1 MPISR
6 RICVA
11 ALWAA
16 LAGCTA
22 PADPPRPVL
31 RPFDYTHLL
40 PIRLDVAE
48 VEIIEAWTPPRAP
61 PHVDHSAPIE
71 PRVAVRRMLEDR
83 VQAWGRQGRA
93 RAVILE
99 ASLIEQRLPREAG
112 VAALFTTQQSE
123 RYTLTLSVRLEVE
136 GAPGG
141 SGSAQ
146 ATVTRTRTVAEGTS
160 RAAREAVWHE
170 MLVSAMD
177 DPQGLNVEFEFQV
190 RRALRAML
198 AAEGAVR
205 APAGGGIERQDLA
218 PPAVAPPPASPV
230 VPSGIAP
237 ASGTLG
243 TIPLR

>member
-1 MPISR
+1 M
-6 RICVA
+6 
-11 ALWAA
+11 
-16 LAGCTA
+16 
-22 PADPPRPVL
+22 L

-48 VEIIEAWTPPRAP
+48 VEILEAWVPPRTPPY
-61 PHVDHSAPIE
+61 VDHRAPIE
-71 PRVAVRRMLEDR
+71 PRLAVRRMLEDR

-99 ASLIEQRLPREAG
+99 ASLIEQRLPREGG

-141 SGSAQ
+141 SGTAQ

-160 RAAREAVWHE
+160 LAAREAVWHE

-198 AAEGAVR
+198 APEGATR
-205 APAGGGIERQDLA
+205 APAGGGIERQELPSPTA
-218 PPAVAPPPASPV
+218 PQPTPQV
-230 VPSGIAP
+230 VPSGLAP
-237 ASGTLG
+237 AAGTLG

>member
-1 MPISR
+1 MPASR
-6 RICVA
+6 RTLVVA
-11 ALWAA
+11 IGAV
-16 LAGCTA
+16 LAGCAA
-22 PADPPRPVL
+22 PAEPPRPVL

-48 VEIIEAWTPPRAP
+48 VEILEAWVPPRTPPY
-61 PHVDHSAPIE
+61 VDHRAPIE
-71 PRVAVRRMLEDR
+71 PRLAVRRMLEDR

-99 ASLIEQRLPREAG
+99 ASLIEQRLPREGG

-141 SGSAQ
+141 SGTAQ

-160 RAAREAVWHE
+160 LAAREAVWHE

-198 AAEGAVR
+198 APEGATR
-205 APAGGGIERQDLA
+205 APAGGGIERQELPSPTA
-218 PPAVAPPPASPV
+218 PQPTPQV
-230 VPSGIAP
+230 VPSGLAP
-237 ASGTLG
+237 AAGTLG

>member
-1 MPISR
+1 MLSSR
-6 RICVA
+6 RTVVA
-11 ALWAA
+11 AISAV
-16 LAGCTA
+16 LAGCAA
-22 PADPPRPVL
+22 PAEPPRPVL

-48 VEIIEAWTPPRAP
+48 VEIVEAWVPPRAP
-61 PHVDHSAPIE
+61 PYVDHRAPIE

-83 VQAWGRQGRA
+83 LQAWGRQGRA

-99 ASLIEQRLPREAG
+99 ASLIEQRLPREGG
-112 VAALFTTQQSE
+112 VGALFTTQQSE

-136 GAPGG
+136 GAAGG

-160 RAAREAVWHE
+160 LAAREAVWHE

-198 AAEGAVR
+198 APEGAAR
-205 APAGGGIERQDLA
+205 APAGGGIERQDLPSPTA
-218 PPAVAPPPASPV
+218 PQPAAPVAP
-230 VPSGIAP
+230 SGLAP

>member
-1 MPISR
+1 M
-6 RICVA
+6 
-11 ALWAA
+11 
-16 LAGCTA
+16 
-22 PADPPRPVL
+22 L
-31 RPFDYTHLL
+31 RPFDYSHLL

-48 VEIIEAWTPPRAP
+48 VEIVEAWVPPRAP
-61 PHVDHSAPIE
+61 PHVDHRAPIE

-83 VQAWGRQGRA
+83 VQAWGRQGKA

-99 ASLIEQRLPREAG
+99 ASLIEQRLPREGG
-112 VAALFTTQQSE
+112 VGALFTTQQSE

-146 ATVTRTRTVAEGTS
+146 ATVTRRRTVAEGTS
-160 RAAREAVWHE
+160 LAAREALWHE

-198 AAEGAVR
+198 APDGAVR
-205 APAGGGIERQDLA
+205 ATAVGGVERQPL
-218 PPAVAPPPASPV
+218 PPPSAPQPGLQMA
-230 VPSGIAP
+230 PSGLAP

-243 TIPLR
+243 TLPMR

>member
-1 MPISR
+1 MPSPR
-6 RICVA
+6 RTVFA
-11 ALWAA
+11 ALCAV
-16 LAGCTA
+16 LAGCAA
-22 PADPPRPVL
+22 PVDPPRPVL
-31 RPFDYTHLL
+31 RPFDYSHLL

-48 VEIIEAWTPPRAP
+48 VEIVEAWVPPRAP
-61 PHVDHSAPIE
+61 PHVDHRAPIE

-93 RAVILE
+93 RAVILD
-99 ASLIEQRLPREAG
+99 ASLIEQRLPREG
-112 VAALFTTQQSE
+112 GLGALFTTQHSE

-146 ATVTRTRTVAEGTS
+146 AMVMRTRTVAEGTS
-160 RAAREAVWHE
+160 LAAREAVWHE

-198 AAEGAVR
+198 APEDAVR
-205 APAGGGIERQDLA
+205 APPGGGIEQQPLPSPSAPQPASQLA
-218 PPAVAPPPASPV
+218 P
-230 VPSGIAP
+230 SGLAP

-243 TIPLR
+243 TLPVR